1 MRSKVKLASVMMVMM
16 LSLVLLAGC
25 SGKKVT
31 LRRVTYEIPGNYNLS
46 SQIGSDT
53 ATYVASNG
61 FEDGA
66 VLRFKSSLGNLFDSE
81 TFDKECIRYADSC
94 LKSTPEVSEY
104 TIIANTKTEWLWMP
118 AVVFTANAVSATGKA
133 LVVEGLFS
141 YDAEN
146 NAIYNIYLTRP
157 ASNFGGDFD
166 SILNKAKLN

>member
-16 LSLVLLAGC
+16 LSLVLFAGC

-31 LRRVTYEIPGNYNLS
+31 LRRVTYEIPNNYKMT

-53 ATYVASNG
+53 ATYVANNG

-66 VLRFKSSLGNLFDSE
+66 VLRFKSSLGNLFDSNTFE
-81 TFDKECIRYADSC
+81 TECIRYADSC

-104 TIIANTKTEWLWMP
+104 TIVENTKTEWLGMP
-118 AVVFTANAVSATGKA
+118 AVKFTANAVSNTGKA

-157 ASNFGGDFD
+157 SSNFAGDFD
-166 SILNKAKLN
+166 SIINKAKLN